1 MSTPQSPTPA
11 LSAWRE
17 RVEAELAGV
26 PFDKALVTRLR
37 EGLALQP
44 LYAGPTA
51 DPGYPGVFPHVRG
64 GRAADARWRRTQL
77 YRPGELGALVDDLAA
92 GTDGVWLEGEH
103 APAAVLAAV
112 DPARTLIAAEHAP
125 HAWLDALGDRTAPH
139 LVLGGAPTDAELIRR
154 VEARQPTART
164 VLVSAREAHA
174 AGAHAVQE
182 LGLALATAVAHLR
195 ALDAAGI
202 SPDRA
207 APRFAFAFS
216 VGRDLFVELAKLRAA
231 RLCWAKV
238 LRGCGLESPPPMW
251 IHAETSRRALT
262 TRDPWVNMLRVTTQT
277 FAAAVGGADS
287 IASLPFDE
295 ALGVPDALGR
305 RIARNTSI
313 VLAEE
318 SAVGEVIDPAG
329 GSHAVEALTQALARA
344 AWAELQALE
353 AGGGP
358 STPAV
363 HAALEASWQALRADL
378 VRRKV
383 AITGVSEF
391 PDPAEAAVVRAAH
404 APGTSTPAH
413 RDAEP
418 FEALRARAERLDPRP
433 HVYLATLGSLAD
445 HGPREGFARGYF
457 GVAGLAA
464 TTDPGAATSADLPA
478 LAARPHA
485 RGAPVVCIAGTD
497 ERYATDAAALARL
510 LATPPAGARAPRV
523 YLAGR
528 PGPTEAALREA
539 GVHDFIFLGSDVEAT
554 LARCLD
560 ALETSR

>member
-1 MSTPQSPTPA
+1 M
-11 LSAWRE
+11 
-17 RVEAELAGV
+17 
-26 PFDKALVTRLR
+26 
-37 EGLALQP
+37 
-44 LYAGPTA
+44 
-51 DPGYPGVFPHVRG
+51 
-64 GRAADARWRRTQL
+64 
-77 YRPGELGALVDDLAA
+77 
-92 GTDGVWLEGEH
+92 WL
-103 APAAVLAAV
+103 
-112 DPARTLIAAEHAP
+112 
-125 HAWLDALGDRTAPH
+125 
-139 LVLGGAPTDAELIRR
+139 
-154 VEARQPTART
+154 
-164 VLVSAREAHA
+164 
-174 AGAHAVQE
+174 
-182 LGLALATAVAHLR
+182 
-195 ALDAAGI
+195 
-202 SPDRA
+202 
-207 APRFAFAFS
+207 
-216 VGRDLFVELAKLRAA
+216 
-231 RLCWAKV
+231 
-238 LRGCGLESPPPMW
+238 
-251 IHAETSRRALT
+251 HAETSRRALT

-318 SAVGEVIDPAG
+318 SAIGEVIDPAG
-329 GSHAVEALTQALARA
+329 GSHAVEALTQELARA

-353 AGGGP
+353 ASGGP
-358 STPAV
+358 SAPAV
-363 HAALEASWQALRADL
+363 SAALEASWHALRADL

-391 PDPAEAAVVRAAH
+391 PDPAEAAVVRAPH
-404 APGTSTPAH
+404 ALTTDTTAH

-433 HVYLATLGSLAD
+433 HVYLATLGSLAE

-464 TTDPGAATSADLPA
+464 TTDPGAASSADLPA
-478 LAARPHA
+478 LAARAHA
-485 RGAPVVCIAGTD
+485 SGAPVVCIAGTD

-539 GVHDFIFLGSDVEAT
+539 GIHDFIFLGSDVEAT